1 MKRTNRQGVLWNQKN
16 GVALTV
22 LLLCLLLCW
31 WLQHPNINLFT
42 PEGFK
47 QAVKNLRIFVAVQ
60 VLATVAA
67 ISLFRSEVPKREF
80 SQ

>member
-1 MKRTNRQGVLWNQKN
+1 VKITNRQGVLWNQKN

-22 LLLCLLLCW
+22 LLLCW

-47 QAVKNLRIFVAVQ
+47 QAVKNLGIFVAVQ

-67 ISLFRSEVPKREF
+67 IPLFPCEVPKREF